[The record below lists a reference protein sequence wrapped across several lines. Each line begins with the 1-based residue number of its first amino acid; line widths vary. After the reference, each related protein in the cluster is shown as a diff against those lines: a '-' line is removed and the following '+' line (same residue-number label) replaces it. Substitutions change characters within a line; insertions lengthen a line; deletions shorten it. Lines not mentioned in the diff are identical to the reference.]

1 MTIIR
6 QELMTNKGKK
16 VHIVDFNDKRDKKV
30 ILYLL
35 DNILNFI
42 VSFFEDDENIQ
53 PIKKDLEFII
63 DKLK

>member
-1 MTIIR
+1 MTP
-6 QELMTNKGKK
+6 
-16 VHIVDFNDKRDKKV
+16 VHFNDKRDKKV

-35 DNILNFI
+35 DNVLKFI

>member
-1 MTIIR
+1 MTQI
-6 QELMTNKGKK
+6 
-16 VHIVDFNDKRDKKV
+16 HFDDKRDKKV

-35 DNILNFI
+35 DNVLKFI
-42 VSFFEDDENIQ
+42 VSFFEDDDNIQ

>member
-1 MTIIR
+1 MTQI
-6 QELMTNKGKK
+6 N
-16 VHIVDFNDKRDKKV
+16 FNDKRDKKV

-35 DNILNFI
+35 DNVLKFI